1 MCECFSGRCSNLFDL
16 CFFAAR
22 LGLIEQLKA
31 AEAESAAHEQD
42 VGEISFPYSKL
53 SSC

>member
-1 MCECFSGRCSNLFDL
+1 MCECFSGCCSNLIDL
-16 CFFAAR
+16 CFSAAR

-42 VGEISFPYSKL
+42 VGEISFSHSTF